1 MGSLKN
7 AKVFVTGGTGY
18 IGSCL
23 VKRLVSEGCM
33 VHILTRPSSSTRPLA
48 SVMDSIRVHVSDGSY
63 ESIELAIASANP
75 DLVFHLSSFASITY
89 QTRDIENM
97 ITSNILF
104 GTHLAEAMA
113 KNSVTN
119 LVNTSSYSQHYDQED
134 YHPNS
139 LYAATKQAFEDILL
153 YYSKSSQMQV
163 VNLVLYDNFGPH
175 DPRPK
180 IMNLLERAR
189 MEGNVLSMS
198 PGEQF
203 LDLIYIN
210 NVLDAYVVAGER
222 LLAGKVQGMERYSVS
237 SGRHIQL
244 KELVQLYEQIAG
256 GKIEVNWGQLNYRPG
271 EIMVPWT
278 KGIPL
283 PGWKPSISLEQGI
296 RMFVEENRKSI

>member
-1 MGSLKN
+1 MDSLKN

-23 VKRLVSEGCM
+23 VKRLVTEGCK
-33 VHILTRPSSSTRPLA
+33 VHVLTRPSSSTRALS
-48 SVMDSIRVHVSDGSY
+48 SVMDSIQVHVSDGSY
-63 ESIELAIASANP
+63 ESIERAISSANS

-89 QTRDIENM
+89 QSKDIENM
-97 ITSNILF
+97 ITSNILI

-113 KNSVTN
+113 KNGVTN
-119 LVNTSSYSQHYDQED
+119 LVNTSSYSQHYNQED

-153 YYSKSSQMQV
+153 YYSKASQMQV

-189 MEGNVLSMS
+189 TDGKALSMS

-203 LDLIYIN
+203 LDLLYID
-210 NVLDAYVVAGER
+210 NVVDAYVVAGER
-222 LLAGKVQGMERYSVS
+222 LLAGSVQGMERFAVS
-237 SGRHIQL
+237 SGRNIQL
-244 KELVQLYEQIAG
+244 KELVSLYEQIAG
-256 GKIEVNWGQLNYRPG
+256 GKIKVNWGQLNYRPG

-278 KGIPL
+278 KGISL